1 MKHLAGWLVPAIVA
15 CGLYAPAAGA
25 AGVGLSAAVRGQG
38 AAIPAPLADSTV
50 GGAAPVAIRPPACE
64 SAVSSAEESLPG
76 QEAQGRV
83 VGDPAEPPRGP
94 GRPLGWRAL
103 LPGALR

>member
-50 GGAAPVAIRPPACE
+50 RGAAPVAIRPPACE
-64 SAVSSAEESLPG
+64 SATHRQRAREREVMASVEPSELESGL
-76 QEAQGRV
+76 R
-83 VGDPAEPPRGP
+83 GDLFILA
-94 GRPLGWRAL
+94 A
-103 LPGALR
+103 